1 MHFALIHK
9 LAGFTYYGD
18 IPEIPKLPDD
28 RFELFPLSFEDREL
42 LMPFIVDIN
51 NMCDTTLDFGDVDF
65 FDKEKCILL
74 ESYIKNL
81 NEDSFN
87 QRLLYIFSVLKDFA
101 QKAQVLGTGIV
112 LELQLY
118 DEVFFQ
124 AFRFVMRQK
133 SNI

>member
-51 NMCDTTLDFGDVDF
+51 SMCDTTLDFGDVDF

-87 QRLLYIFSVLKDFA
+87 QRLLHIFSVLKDFA

-112 LELQLY
+112 LEL
-118 DEVFFQ
+118 
-124 AFRFVMRQK
+124 
-133 SNI
+133 